1 MQDKSN
7 IQQKIDYNSW
17 IQMTIELQ
25 RPINNQEFNTSM
37 TTKTENIYLV
47 KHELIFYPHKQD

>member
-1 MQDKSN
+1 
-7 IQQKIDYNSW
+7 
-17 IQMTIELQ
+17 MTIELQ